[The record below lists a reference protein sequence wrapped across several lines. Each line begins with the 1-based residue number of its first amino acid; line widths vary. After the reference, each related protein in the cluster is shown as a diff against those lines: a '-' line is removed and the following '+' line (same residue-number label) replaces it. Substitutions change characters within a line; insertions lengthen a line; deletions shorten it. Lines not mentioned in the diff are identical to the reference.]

1 MFFRWGFF
9 LHKCRLNFKVL
20 HCPHRLQNRVC
31 FYTFSA
37 QKGSFPIYKKAAF
50 CGSDLAKLI
59 KQQSIETM
67 AKHCQNSLSAG
78 WAGTLH
84 FIHHSNLAAGIPPW
98 RLETVHGKEK
108 KNFLLGWDSFTPL
121 LLSVQSNRAQVFVV
135 CLLLKTLNLQKI
147 RDIFAR
153 GATLNPLTLPCILL
167 CASPAEPQHFVF
179 YFTENFHL
187 AVYGLCLILVM

>member
-1 MFFRWGFF
+1 M
-9 LHKCRLNFKVL
+9 HKWRLNFKVL

-31 FYTFSA
+31 FYTFNA

-67 AKHCQNSLSAG
+67 AKRCLRILSQLAG
-78 WAGTLH
+78 QELFISYIIQTLLQGFH
-84 FIHHSNLAAGIPPW
+84 PGGLKQFM
-98 RLETVHGKEK
+98 GKK
-108 KNFLLGWDSFTPL
+108 KNFLLGSDSFTPL

-167 CASPAEPQHFVF
+167 CPSPAEPQHFVF